1 MLDANIAP
9 KNGVTHHPILRCSS
23 CRWRPR
29 GAARE
34 PIFDCFSGL
43 RLIVVGVAVAGSAG
57 PSLLAQVVVQG
68 IASSKL
74 DPGRQGL
81 VLVEE
86 LSCAAC
92 HAGEASLAARSKKA
106 PRLADVLLRGKRQ
119 RDYVDAARP
128 QFGEAN
134 VGHLVEL
141 FGKVDRLE
149 AAVLPKVA
157 NIQESKAAGYE
168 MNFGNE
174 I

>member
-1 MLDANIAP
+1 M
-9 KNGVTHHPILRCSS
+9 
-23 CRWRPR
+23 
-29 GAARE
+29 
-34 PIFDCFSGL
+34 
-43 RLIVVGVAVAGSAG
+43 
-57 PSLLAQVVVQG
+57 QG

-86 LSCAAC
+86 LNCAAC